1 MKGKNNAILAIFVF
15 LLLPAGL
22 TAAPEMA
29 VLPFQVSGQ
38 IDLPFTEQD
47 LPDLFAEATHFI
59 FDSTRDFRV
68 QDPAETRRALKKI
81 GFQADHVLGAAMLR
95 SICRETRASRIFT
108 GEARFLAE
116 GRVSMSAVV
125 LACQTEKEAG
135 RAAVSGTLSQMQS
148 ALRDLIRDAAPFAPE
163 RQRPVASRRRPV
175 DLVLV
180 IDASG
185 SMEEDY
191 RGLVKSLQGIR
202 EHLPSQSRIG
212 AVVVQPDGL
221 DILPLTDAWTRMIQV
236 LQAKRPSGDVS
247 IKQIEDA
254 LGVVENFRDW
264 KGDKKLLLPF
274 DAKSDRR
281 MHGIE
286 SRIRRLTSRG
296 IDVSLFQLQGQT
308 PDDQSEIRRIS
319 KVLRLSDPGV
329 LYGRRAG
336 FVEGFSVFLVQNGLR
351 FYRSERDVSGEIS
364 TGRLNTEQLLP
375 IETIHYKK
383 EDLNLRNLPQAYA
396 KRENLRLIGAGPLV
410 SGIEGRIRTAM
421 ELRGEEEGP
430 LYKVLVKHEG
440 RGMWFRISDAETAKN
455 LRKSKGQKLYLGLSF
470 EKEGREL
477 INEPSIAYPRA
488 QGRVP
493 RLFITNTETLARGRL
508 SISDVHFLLCEIVE
522 VESPDGQDLRRN
534 K

>member
-1 MKGKNNAILAIFVF
+1 MKGKINAILVF
-15 LLLPAGL
+15 LLLPGAL

-81 GFQADHVLGAAMLR
+81 GFQPDHVLGPAVLR

-116 GRVSMSAVV
+116 GRVSLSATV
-125 LACQTEKEAG
+125 LSCQTEREAG
-135 RAAVSGTLSQMQS
+135 RSSVSGQVSQLQP

-163 RQRPVASRRRPV
+163 RQRPVTARRKPV

-191 RGLVKSLQGIR
+191 RALIKSLHGIR
-202 EHLPSQSRIG
+202 EKLPSQSRIG
-212 AVVVQPDGL
+212 AVVAAPEGL
-221 DILPLTDAWTRMIQV
+221 DILPLTESWTRMIQV
-236 LQAKRPSGDVS
+236 LEAKRPAGDVS

-264 KGDKKLLLPF
+264 KGDRKLLVPF
-274 DAKSDRR
+274 DAKADRR

-286 SRIRRLTSRG
+286 SRIRRLTSRN

-308 PDDQSEIRRIS
+308 PDDQAEIRRIS
-319 KVLRLSDPGV
+319 KILRLSDPGV

-336 FVEGFSVFLVQNGLR
+336 FVEGFSIFLVQNGLR

-364 TGRLNTEQLLP
+364 TGRLGTDQLLP

-396 KRENLRLIGAGPLV
+396 KRENLRLVGAGPVV
-410 SGIEGRIRTAM
+410 SGIEGRLRTAM
-421 ELRGEEEGP
+421 DLRGEEEGP
-430 LYKVLVKHEG
+430 LFKVLVKHEG
-440 RGMWFRISDAETAKN
+440 RGMWLRISDAQAAQN

-470 EKEGREL
+470 DREGREL

-488 QGRVP
+488 QGKVP
-493 RLFITNTETLARGRL
+493 RLFVTSADNLSRGRV
-508 SISDVHFLLCEIVE
+508 SRADVHFLLCEIME
-522 VESPDGQDLRRN
+522 VESPDGQDLRS
-534 K
+534 KK

>member
-1 MKGKNNAILAIFVF
+1 MNGKIHAILAF
-15 LLLPAGL
+15 LLFPCAL

-59 FDSTRDFRV
+59 FDSTRDYRV

-81 GFQADHVLGAAMLR
+81 GFQPDHLLGSAVLR
-95 SICRETRASRIFT
+95 SICRETRAARIFT
-108 GEARFLAE
+108 GEARFLAQ
-116 GRVSMSAVV
+116 GRVSLSAVV
-125 LACQTEKEAG
+125 LSCQTEKEAG
-135 RAAVSGTLSQMQS
+135 RASVSGQVSDMQS

-163 RQRPVASRRRPV
+163 RQRPVTARRKPV

-191 RGLVKSLQGIR
+191 RTLVKSLQGVR
-202 EHLPSQSRIG
+202 EHLPAQSRIG
-212 AVVVQPDGL
+212 AVVVQPGGL
-221 DILPLTDAWTRMIQV
+221 DILPLTESWTRMIQV
-236 LQAKRPSGDVS
+236 LDAKRPAGDVT

-264 KGDKKLLLPF
+264 KGDRKLLVPF
-274 DAKSDRR
+274 DAKADRR

-286 SRIRRLTSRG
+286 SRIRRLTSRS

-308 PDDQSEIRRIS
+308 PDDQAEIRRIS
-319 KVLRLSDPGV
+319 KILRLSDPAV
-329 LYGRRAG
+329 MYGRRAG
-336 FVEGFSVFLVQNGLR
+336 FVEGFSIFLVQSGLR

-383 EDLNLRNLPQAYA
+383 EDLNLKNLPQAYA
-396 KRENLRLIGAGPLV
+396 KRENLRLIGAGPV
-410 SGIEGRIRTAM
+410 ISGIEGRLRQAM
-421 ELRGEEEGP
+421 DLRGEEEGP
-430 LYKVLVKHEG
+430 VFKVLVKHDG
-440 RGMWFRISDAETAKN
+440 RGMWLRISDAQAAASI
-455 LRKSKGQKLYLGLSF
+455 RKSKGQKIYLGLSF
-470 EKEGREL
+470 DKEGREL
-477 INEPSIAYPRA
+477 INEPSVVFPRA

-493 RLFITNTETLARGRL
+493 RLFITRADTLSRGRV
-508 SISDVHFLLCEIVE
+508 SRADVHFLLCEIVE
-522 VESPDGQDLRRN
+522 VESPDGQDLR
-534 K
+534 KK